1 MGILYLLYCCS
12 FQHVFG
18 RKLLAKDWD
27 VASQWAESTELDC
40 VTLDGELLTRK
51 GAVTGGWHDST
62 SLKLSTY
69 LQLQSEEE
77 KLDQI
82 ESQYKKLDRK
92 LTGLDNSV
100 TRSVM
105 EVQKCEAKKN
115 SLSHT
120 METASREITS
130 LTTRLEHGKSQIKAY
145 SQSINP
151 LTSEINALRNALR
164 RFEDELANPP
174 DGNTLSESQK
184 AIISDHEAI
193 LSQSTDDI
201 STLEAKFSQV
211 GLEKSKIEAL
221 LRDNYYRRRN
231 ELEELIADEDEVT
244 TMTNRRSSRGEEAI
258 SRKRQLALCR
268 TELEQC
274 ELAMDKT
281 QTKLSSAQESEN
293 NHRLT
298 LSSMKTELES
308 LKQVDLKNKAA
319 VDDLTQNADK
329 LLNKRS
335 MYQSKREIY
344 MQKIQ
349 ELGSLPSGNELSQYS
364 GESVTSLMRRLD
376 TTNKKLRK
384 YSHVNKKAYDQFVN
398 FSEQRQGLL
407 ERKEELDVAREKL
420 QELIE
425 SLDQQKD
432 EAINRTFRGVS
443 AHFQDVFSELVPDGG
458 AHGELIMRTD
468 LDEDESD
475 TDGESSPTKK
485 NDIEVNRYKG
495 IGIKV
500 RFSALG
506 ENYIMSQLS
515 GGQKALVAMALIF
528 AIQRCDPAPFY
539 IFDEL
544 DQALDSTH
552 RSAVASLIQRQA
564 NSDSNPTQFI
574 CTTFRPE
581 IVQVANKVYGISHQ
595 NKVSSI
601 HQMGKKEGLAFVANL
616 VSEETR
622 QSPNKPE
629 EVTKESNE
637 NLERNDSN
645 EDSNSEDLSDHDE
658 VSDEEEVESSPEIRS
673 KRNSKSKSLRD
684 KKRGRKTN

>member
-1 MGILYLLYCCS
+1 M
-12 FQHVFG
+12 
-18 RKLLAKDWD
+18 
-27 VASQWAESTELDC
+27 
-40 VTLDGELLTRK
+40 
-51 GAVTGGWHDST
+51 TGGWHDAT

-69 LQLQSEEE
+69 FQLQSEEE

-82 ESQYKKLDRK
+82 ESQYKKLDRN

-130 LTTRLEHGKSQIKAY
+130 LTARLEHGKSQLNTC

-151 LTSEINALRNALR
+151 LSSEIDTLRNTLH

-174 DGNTLSESQK
+174 DSNTLSESQK
-184 AIISDHEAI
+184 DIISEHEAVT
-193 LSQSTDDI
+193 SQCAEDI
-201 STLEAKFSQV
+201 SSLESKYAQV

-221 LRDNYYRRRN
+221 LRDNYYKRRN
-231 ELEELIADEDEVT
+231 ELEEMLADDDEGIGA
-244 TMTNRRSSRGEEAI
+244 TNRRSSRGEEAV
-258 SRKRQLALCR
+258 SRKRQLALCLA
-268 TELEQC
+268 ELDQC
-274 ELAMDKT
+274 ESAMDKT
-281 QTKLSSAQESEN
+281 EMKLSSAQESEN
-293 NHRLT
+293 TLRST
-298 LSSMKTELES
+298 LSTMKTELES
-308 LKQVDLKNKAA
+308 LKQVDLKNKSA

-384 YSHVNKKAYDQFVN
+384 YSHVNKKAYDQYVN
-398 FSEQRQGLL
+398 FSEQRHGLL
-407 ERKEELDVAREKL
+407 ERKEELDIAREKL
-420 QELIE
+420 EELIE
-425 SLDQQKD
+425 SLDRQKD

-443 AHFQDVFSELVPDGG
+443 AHFQDVFSELVPDSG

-468 LDEDESD
+468 LDDEDDGDRSDVEIESD
-475 TDGESSPTKK
+475 PSRKIDV
-485 NDIEVNRYKG
+485 EVSRYKG

-552 RSAVASLIQRQA
+552 RTAVASLIQRQA
-564 NSDSNPTQFI
+564 NSDSNPTQFL

-581 IVQVANKVYGISHQ
+581 IVHVANKVYGISHQ

-601 HQMGKKEGLAFVANL
+601 HQMGKKEGLDFVANL
-616 VSEETR
+616 VTEETK
-622 QSPNKPE
+622 QSPNKTE
-629 EVTKESNE
+629 EAIESKSAQLIDVGSDDGIDEDTSDNE
-637 NLERNDSN
+637 GSG
-645 EDSNSEDLSDHDE
+645 
-658 VSDEEEVESSPEIRS
+658 EEEGAVEKSPETSPITYS
-673 KRNSKSKSLRD
+673 KRNLKRQSVTS
-684 KKRGRKTN
+684 KKRGRRSNN